1 MGVLG
6 DVSKG
11 ILLFVVFVEV
21 VLIIQ
26 FIILNQT
33 ALAVLFFV
41 ALIIPFV
48 FVAVEYHRSSRE
60 FQCNNCK
67 HRFTVSHLK
76 LLFTK
81 KFRGTDPAPTG
92 ATAYDLKCPK
102 CNEKDCL
109 IPSVEKP
116 IG

>member
-6 DVSKG
+6 DFSKG

-21 VLIIQ
+21 YLIIQ
-26 FIILNQT
+26 FTILNQT

-41 ALIIPFV
+41 ALIVPLLFI
-48 FVAVEYHRSSRE
+48 AVLYQRSSME
-60 FQCNNCK
+60 FQCSNCK

-76 LLFTK
+76 LLFTT

-92 ATAYDLKCPK
+92 TAAYDLKCPK
-102 CNEKDCL
+102 CNKRDWL